1 MSIFFLF
8 RIMHRLK
15 IECKWIKIIAII
27 EKLQCTKMLPREQFC
42 RVLIYRGVW
51 NFLRLSH
58 YLISQR
64 LGSEY
69 TSDIHDLAH
78 LNLVHDLAHLNLVQP
93 SAVFHIETS
102 HLICIAVQI
111 KWMVPIR
118 DATQAWDRLINV
130 INSKSQRN
138 NVILCNS
145 FHTTAVILYY

>member
-8 RIMHRLK
+8 RIMHTLK

-42 RVLIYRGVW
+42 RALIYRGVW
-51 NFLRLSH
+51 SFLRLSH

-69 TSDIHDLAH
+69 TSDIHDL
-78 LNLVHDLAHLNLVQP
+78 VHLNLVQP